1 MNTMTHVD
9 YPGAPVFTFN
19 IEVFDGHL
27 LKDHETDEASHII
40 VSDDI
45 SNGTIP
51 EGANKVTVDWLWD
64 SIKLKKKLSEKLY
77 KPQTD

>member
-1 MNTMTHVD
+1 MRAIFSLN
-9 YPGAPVFTFN
+9 FSR
-19 IEVFDGHL
+19 FDGHL

-40 VSDDI
+40 VSDAT
-45 SNGTIP
+45 SNGAIP
-51 EGANKVTVDWLWD
+51 EEANKVTVDWLWD